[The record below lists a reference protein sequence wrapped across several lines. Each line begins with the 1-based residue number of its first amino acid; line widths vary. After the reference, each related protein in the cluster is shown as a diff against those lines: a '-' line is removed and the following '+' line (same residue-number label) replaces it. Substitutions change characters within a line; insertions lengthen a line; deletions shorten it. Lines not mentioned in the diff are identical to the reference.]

1 MSQQAL
7 ADVMDR
13 FTNDPAFRE
22 ALRNDPEAA
31 IRDSGIELNE
41 QEMATIRKM
50 DWEIPDEQL
59 HERVSKMSAGFYDWI
74 K

>member
-22 ALRNDPEAA
+22 ALRNDPETA
-31 IRDSGIELNE
+31 IRDSGIELNA

-59 HERVSKMSAGFYDWI
+59 HERVSKFYTWI

>member
-59 HERVSKMSAGFYDWI
+59 HERVSKFYTWI